1 MKAIRRR
8 FCKLLSFVMI
18 FCFLFTTTT
27 PEIIYGEQVGQ
38 EQNKVEVLSN
48 IFEIQSMLKDMG
60 LSLDD
65 FKDIPQKTPEF
76 YAELEEYICSDEF
89 LTTSSEI
96 YISKGL
102 TTPPAID
109 FSGIFKPGNGGH
121 EENSKYK
128 DEFDKSAQMMAYAEE
143 MARIN
148 KERDRHAK
156 SLTDETV
163 YMYMSHY
170 IDRTPEPVLNVEPWI
185 SDDAI
190 FAAWIT
196 ERDRKVYDNYLSYV
210 YNSKKLKEAAEL
222 AVSVAGELSSDG
234 IVSTVTTVKQRVKRI
249 SDLMPVLKANVL
261 RWVAEVKKKDF
272 ATIPNIIVE
281 MNTIEGWNENFNNFF
296 DAHIEQELKKYD
308 DPRAVAESIKENLK
322 LENYNEWIETSY
334 INIGLS
340 LVSVLLGGGFIGL
353 IASVTTSFLS
363 FDIMATKD
371 IIDSLR
377 WKAMVWTLS
386 ERSAERSMR
395 YFGFSD

>member
-48 IFEIQSMLKDMG
+48 IFEIQAMLKDMG

-89 LTTSSEI
+89 L
-96 YISKGL
+96 
-102 TTPPAID
+102 
-109 FSGIFKPGNGGH
+109 PGNGGD

-128 DEFDKSAQMMAYAEE
+128 DESDKSAQMMAYAEE

-185 SDDAI
+185 SDDTI

-261 RWVAEVKKKDF
+261 KWVAEVKKKDF